1 MLKQKKREAATK
13 RIDMASA
20 RKRTLIQLGM
30 TDNKEYYEM
39 YDKVQRGEI
48 TQEDWVDY
56 CMKLLFEIME
66 DNKDVFIRL
75 KNRG

>member
-1 MLKQKKREAATK
+1 
-13 RIDMASA
+13 
-20 RKRTLIQLGM
+20 M

>member
-1 MLKQKKREAATK
+1 MLTTLALVVV
-13 RIDMASA
+13 ASKLLD
-20 RKRTLIQLGM
+20 KRTLIQLGM

-56 CMKLLFEIME
+56 CMQLLFEIME

>member
-1 MLKQKKREAATK
+1 MLTTLALVVV
-13 RIDMASA
+13 ASKLLD
-20 RKRTLIQLGM
+20 KRTQIQLGM
-30 TDNKEYYEM
+30 TDSKEYYEM